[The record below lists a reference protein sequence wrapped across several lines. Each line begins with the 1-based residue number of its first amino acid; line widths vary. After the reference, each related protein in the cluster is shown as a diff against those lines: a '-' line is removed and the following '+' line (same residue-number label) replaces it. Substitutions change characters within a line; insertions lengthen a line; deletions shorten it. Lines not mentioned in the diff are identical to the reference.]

1 MTFPVIFSSAARII
15 SLVVLT
21 CLLQACSSAKLAY
34 NQAPELA
41 YWYLDGY
48 VNFSSGQSVQV
59 KDDLN
64 KLQTWHRQT
73 QLPTYIDMLQ
83 KMQQKIP
90 LDINTQD
97 ACSILTD
104 VRRKFM
110 VVSDQ
115 AQPTVVTM
123 LDTMTSNQID
133 TLARKFEKS
142 NADFRNDYMQS
153 AKPVNQTK
161 RYKQS
166 VSRAEML
173 YGRLDDEQMSLIALQ
188 VEKSSFSAPLAY
200 AERQRRQQDTL
211 QTLRTLLKNQSTSE
225 QKKLAVRS
233 LFERSFMSPNP
244 VYAEYIDALTKESCA
259 NLAGFHNTTSIGQRR
274 KAIEKLMGYEQ
285 DMRTL
290 SMQSNG

>member
-1 MTFPVIFSSAARII
+1 MRII
-15 SLVVLT
+15 SVVLLA

-48 VNFSSGQSVQV
+48 VDFSSGQSVQV
-59 KDDLN
+59 KSDLN

-90 LDINTQD
+90 LDITTQD
-97 ACSILTD
+97 ACNILSD
-104 VRRKFM
+104 VRRKFLM
-110 VVSDQ
+110 VSDQ
-115 AQPTVVTM
+115 AQPAVVTM

-133 TLARKFEKS
+133 TLARKFEKG
-142 NADFRNDYMQS
+142 NADFRKDYLQI

-161 RYKQS
+161 RYKQTI
-166 VSRAEML
+166 SRAEML
-173 YGRLDDEQMSLIALQ
+173 YGRLDDKQTSLISSQ
-188 VEKSSFSAPLAY
+188 VEKSRFNAPLAY

-211 QTLRTLLKNQSTSE
+211 QTLRTLLKTQATGE
-225 QKKLAVRS
+225 QKNLAVRS
-233 LFERSFMSPNP
+233 LFERSSMSPNP
-244 VYAEYIDALTKESCA
+244 DYVEYIDALTKENCA
-259 NLAGFHNTTSIGQRR
+259 NLASLHNTTSTSQRR
-274 KAIEKLMGYEQ
+274 KAIETLMGYEH

-290 SMQSNG
+290 SIQGPG

>member
-1 MTFPVIFSSAARII
+1 MFPVIFSTSARII
-15 SLVVLT
+15 SLALLA
-21 CLLQACSSAKLAY
+21 CLLQACSSAKLVY

-48 VNFSSGQSVQV
+48 VDFSSSQSVQV

-90 LDINTQD
+90 LDINAQD
-97 ACSILTD
+97 ACNILSD
-104 VRRKFM
+104 VRRKFL

-115 AQPTVVTM
+115 SQPAVVTM

-133 TLARKFEKS
+133 TLARKFEKG
-142 NADFRNDYMQS
+142 NIEYRNDYLQS

-161 RYKQS
+161 RYKQAI
-166 VSRAEML
+166 SRAEML
-173 YGRLDDEQMSLIALQ
+173 YGQLDDKQMSLIALQ
-188 VEKSSFSAPLAY
+188 IEKSRFNAPLAY

-211 QTLRTLLKNQSTSE
+211 QTLRTLLKNQATTE

-233 LFERSFMSPNP
+233 LFERSIVSPNSD
-244 VYAEYIDALTKESCA
+244 YAEYIDALTNENCA
-259 NLAGFHNTTSIGQRR
+259 NLASLHNTTSISQRR
-274 KAIEKLMGYEQ
+274 KAIQKLMGYEQ
-285 DMRTL
+285 DMKTL
-290 SMQSNG
+290 SIKSNG

>member
-1 MTFPVIFSSAARII
+1 MFPVIFSTSARII
-15 SLVVLT
+15 SLALLAF
-21 CLLQACSSAKLAY
+21 LLQACSSAKLVY

-48 VNFSSGQSVQV
+48 VDFSSSQSVQV

-90 LDINTQD
+90 LDINAQD
-97 ACSILTD
+97 ACNILSD
-104 VRRKFM
+104 VRRKFL

-115 AQPTVVTM
+115 SQPAVVTM

-133 TLARKFEKS
+133 TLARKFEKG
-142 NADFRNDYMQS
+142 NIDYRNDYLQS

-161 RYKQS
+161 RYKQAI
-166 VSRAEML
+166 SRAEML
-173 YGRLDDEQMSLIALQ
+173 YGQLDDKQMSLIALQ
-188 VEKSSFSAPLAY
+188 IEKSRFNAPLAY

-211 QTLRTLLKNQSTSE
+211 QTLRTLLKNQATTE
-225 QKKLAVRS
+225 QKKFAVRS
-233 LFERSFMSPNP
+233 LFERSIVSPNSD
-244 VYAEYIDALTKESCA
+244 YAEYIDALTNENCA
-259 NLAGFHNTTSIGQRR
+259 NLASLHNTTSISQRR

-285 DMRTL
+285 DMKTL
-290 SMQSNG
+290 SIQSNG

>member
-1 MTFPVIFSSAARII
+1 M
-15 SLVVLT
+15 
-21 CLLQACSSAKLAY
+21 
-34 NQAPELA
+34 
-41 YWYLDGY
+41 
-48 VNFSSGQSVQV
+48 QV

-90 LDINTQD
+90 LDINAQD
-97 ACSILTD
+97 ACNILSD
-104 VRRKFM
+104 VRRKFL

-115 AQPTVVTM
+115 SQPTVVTM

-133 TLARKFEKS
+133 TLARKFEKG
-142 NADFRNDYMQS
+142 NIDYRTDYLQT

-161 RYKQS
+161 RYKQAI
-166 VSRAEML
+166 SRAEML
-173 YGRLDDEQMSLIALQ
+173 YGQLDDKQMSLIALQ
-188 VEKSSFSAPLAY
+188 IEKSRFNAPLAY

-211 QTLRTLLKNQSTSE
+211 QTLRTLLKNQTTTE
-225 QKKLAVRS
+225 QKKLGVRS
-233 LFERSFMSPNP
+233 LFERSIVSPNP
-244 VYAEYIDALTKESCA
+244 DYAEYLDALTKENCS
-259 NLAGFHNTTSIGQRR
+259 NLASLHNTTSISQRR

-285 DMRTL
+285 DMKTL

>member
-1 MTFPVIFSSAARII
+1 M
-15 SLVVLT
+15 
-21 CLLQACSSAKLAY
+21 
-34 NQAPELA
+34 
-41 YWYLDGY
+41 
-48 VNFSSGQSVQV
+48 QV

-90 LDINTQD
+90 FDINAQD
-97 ACSILTD
+97 ACNILSD
-104 VRRKFM
+104 ARRKFL

-115 AQPTVVTM
+115 SQAAVVTM
-123 LDTMTSNQID
+123 LDTMTSNQIE
-133 TLARKFEKS
+133 TLARKFEKG
-142 NADFRNDYMQS
+142 NTDYRNDYLQT

-161 RYKQS
+161 RYKQAI
-166 VSRAEML
+166 SRAEML
-173 YGRLDDEQMSLIALQ
+173 YGQLDDKQMSLIALQ
-188 VEKSSFSAPLAY
+188 IEKSRFNAPLAY

-211 QTLRTLLKNQSTSE
+211 QTLRTLLKNQTTTE

-233 LFERSFMSPNP
+233 LFERSIVSPNP
-244 VYAEYIDALTKESCA
+244 DYAEYLDALTKENCA
-259 NLAGFHNTTSIGQRR
+259 NLASLHNTTSISQRR

-285 DMRTL
+285 DMKTL